1 MATFQIQMP
10 TTGAAAA
17 FEAVLAT
24 GNVEA
29 IAAVWQALKATAPES
44 APAAPKSVAEP
55 VAATP
60 TKPTKKAAKT
70 PAAPKKA
77 AKAPKAP
84 VAPVALVV
92 EADHSDNDTDTDQFT
107 EEATRQSIGLP
118 AKPKAK
124 APAIDKKAK
133 RAAKRAAK
141 DPDAPKRAMTAY
153 QAYFAV
159 EMVSLREAA
168 ARHGYPVKTKEE
180 GDALMRECGRSWKA
194 LPAMEQEKWAAVA
207 RQRNQDE
214 GRVAKAPATFPARLA
229 HVCD

>member
-29 IAAVWQALKATAPES
+29 IAAVWQALKATAP
-44 APAAPKSVAEP
+44 APAAAPPAP
-55 VAATP
+55 VAA
-60 TKPTKKAAKT
+60 
-70 PAAPKKA
+70 PA
-77 AKAPKAP
+77 
-84 VAPVALVV
+84 
-92 EADHSDNDTDTDQFT
+92 DQFT

-141 DPDAPKRAMTAY
+141 DPNAPKRAMTAY